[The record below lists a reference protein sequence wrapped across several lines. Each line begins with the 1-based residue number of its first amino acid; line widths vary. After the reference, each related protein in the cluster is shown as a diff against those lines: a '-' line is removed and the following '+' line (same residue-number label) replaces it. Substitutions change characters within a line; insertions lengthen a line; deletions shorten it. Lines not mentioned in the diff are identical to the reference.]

1 MAIPTFTYPP
11 TTELLQ
17 ILGRGSL
24 KQSLAK
30 AVRQWAIL
38 KWFYDEEALTT
49 NDQLD
54 RLFSFEQW
62 SEQFFKEA
70 STYHSIR
77 DEAPDKHNPQ
87 CACAKTLSDWLFDPT
102 TGVEP
107 EAWRRSFLELYPI
120 GDEALDHLLCYGIMP
135 KKVQKDGRVP
145 ERPFPLPDSRLFA
158 VTGAT
163 LGNDFDDLVEMG
175 WLKSFQE
182 QEGKK
187 KTKFYSKVEKFPYT
201 PDSEMNST
209 GSFISIEDL
218 SSLVDRYAQSINGEQ
233 RFFLD
238 VEYIVSSQ
246 LSDRMEEL
254 QDELKQIWEQAPV
267 LPIKLT
273 YCSASLYQE
282 IVECIVYPVCICY
295 FQRAPYLFAYGQTPQ
310 DLDSLDWYSYR
321 LDRIQNLEKLSWS
334 LVDLAIPQLQLECS
348 GKTPDYVRQQMTEA
362 VGFDFYRPKALMLI
376 RFDRYF
382 YANYI
387 EGTERTATYKSI
399 SYREAKNLVLE
410 EKDGTKESKEIL
422 LSLLKSRSQQDI
434 YCKSHYREKDNNV
447 IMRLRAWGPKVEVL
461 FPTDLRKRM
470 TDDMRDTWKL
480 YSEEN

>member
-1 MAIPTFTYPP
+1 MPIPIFDFPP
-11 TTELLQ
+11 NIDLLQ

-24 KQSLAK
+24 KQCLAK
-30 AVRQWAIL
+30 AVRQWVIL
-38 KWFYDEEALTT
+38 SWFYGDEALTT
-49 NDQLD
+49 NAQLD
-54 RLFSFEQW
+54 SLFSLKQW
-62 SEQFFKEA
+62 SEQFFSDAEN
-70 STYHSIR
+70 YHTDR
-77 DEAPDKHNPQ
+77 NKAPTNHSSQ
-87 CACAKTLSDWLFDPT
+87 CVCAKTLSEWLFDPT
-102 TGVEP
+102 TGVEH
-107 EAWRRSFLELYPI
+107 EAWRQSFLELYPI
-120 GDEALDHLLCYGIMP
+120 GDEALNHLLCHGIMP
-135 KKVQKDGRVP
+135 KKAQRDGRIP

-163 LGNDFDDLVEMG
+163 LENDFDDLVEMG

-187 KTKFYSKVEKFPYT
+187 KTKFYSKAEKFPYT
-201 PDSEMNST
+201 PDTEMNST
-209 GSFISIEDL
+209 GSFISIDDL
-218 SSLVDRYAQSINGEQ
+218 SSLIDRYARPINGEQ

-246 LSDRMEEL
+246 ISDDMEDL
-254 QDELKQIWEQAPV
+254 QDNLKQIWEQAPV
-267 LPIKLT
+267 SPIKLS

-282 IVECIVYPVCICY
+282 IVGCIVYPVCICY

-321 LDRIQNLEKLSWS
+321 LDRIQDLEELSWS
-334 LVDLAIPQLQLECS
+334 FINLAIPQLQQECFS
-348 GKTPDYVRQQMTEA
+348 KTPDYVRQQMAEA
-362 VGFDFYRPKALMLI
+362 VGFDFYQPKSLMLI

-387 EGTERTATYKSI
+387 ENTERTTTFKCI
-399 SYREAKNLVLE
+399 SYHEAENLILGAKHE
-410 EKDGTKESKEIL
+410 TYESKQAL

-434 YCKSHYREKDNNV
+434 YCKAHYRVNDNNV